1 MKYANLKQIQSFL
14 GKFKKITAIRRAGD
28 MAIFIEFDGELGLF
42 FDLSKADSA
51 IYANPDFLNVK
62 EYKAPFDVALKK
74 RFWGAKILNLS
85 VPEGNRILKLECE
98 FQGSYKSLAS
108 SLFLEFTGR
117 FTNAIITDEKGVIVE
132 ALRHIDN
139 NFRVIKPGRE
149 LLELPQAVIK
159 ERQTP
164 PITDFER
171 YFSEEFKRVN
181 NAKLENLRAVKS
193 AAIKRKIQNLSEILS
208 GLENEADLN
217 AQSEILSKNAGL
229 ILSNLHALRD
239 YEREVTLN
247 DFERGEVRL
256 VLDASPKI
264 AANAMFGKAKR
275 LKQKAAGLIIERQ
288 NLTEKL
294 EFLSNL
300 KTLANE
306 AKSAEELEVLA
317 PKKARAV
324 KQKEQNQNVEDF
336 YIEGY
341 KISIGRNEKGN
352 AWLLKNSKKDDV
364 WMHLKDLP
372 SAHVIIKTA
381 KSAPSEEILRFAAKI
396 CVNFSV
402 KGGGTYEVDFTK
414 RNNVKITS
422 GANVNYIN
430 FKTILLTKHD

>member
-98 FQGSYKSLAS
+98 FQGSYKSLVS

-149 LLELPQAVIK
+149 LFELPPAVIK
-159 ERQTP
+159 EREMP
-164 PITDFER
+164 PITDFAR
-171 YFSEEFKRVN
+171 YFSEEFERVN

-193 AAIKRKIQNLSEILS
+193 AAIERKMQNLSEILS

-247 DFERGEVRL
+247 DFERGEVKL
-256 VLDASPKI
+256 VLDDSPKI
-264 AANAMFGKAKR
+264 AANAMFAKAKR
-275 LKQKAAGLIIERQ
+275 LKQKAAGLVIERQ

-300 KTLANE
+300 QTLVNE
-306 AKSAEELEVLA
+306 AKSAEELEILA
-317 PKKARAV
+317 PKKARAA

-336 YIEGY
+336 YVEGY

-364 WMHLKDLP
+364 WMHLKDMP

-430 FKTILLTKHD
+430 FKTILVTKHD

>member
-1 MKYANLKQIQSFL
+1 M
-14 GKFKKITAIRRAGD
+14 
-28 MAIFIEFDGELGLF
+28 
-42 FDLSKADSA
+42 
-51 IYANPDFLNVK
+51 
-62 EYKAPFDVALKK
+62 
-74 RFWGAKILNLS
+74 
-85 VPEGNRILKLECE
+85 
-98 FQGSYKSLAS
+98 
-108 SLFLEFTGR
+108 
-117 FTNAIITDEKGVIVE
+117 
-132 ALRHIDN
+132 
-139 NFRVIKPGRE
+139 
-149 LLELPQAVIK
+149 
-159 ERQTP
+159 
-164 PITDFER
+164 
-171 YFSEEFKRVN
+171 
-181 NAKLENLRAVKS
+181 
-193 AAIKRKIQNLSEILS
+193 QNLSEILS

-256 VLDASPKI
+256 VLDDSPKI
-264 AANAMFGKAKR
+264 AANAMFAKAKR
-275 LKQKAAGLIIERQ
+275 LKQKAAGLVIERQ

-300 KTLANE
+300 KTLVNE
-306 AKSAEELEVLA
+306 AKSAEELEILA
-317 PKKARAV
+317 PKKAHAA

-352 AWLLKNSKKDDV
+352 VWLLKNSKKDDI
-364 WMHLKDLP
+364 WMHLKDMP

-381 KSAPSEEILRFAAKI
+381 KSAPSDEILRFAAKI

-402 KGGGTYEVDFTK
+402 KGSGTYEVDFTK

-430 FKTILLTKHD
+430 FKTILVTKHD

>member
-149 LLELPQAVIK
+149 LLELPPATIK

-164 PITDFER
+164 PITDFAR
-171 YFSEEFKRVN
+171 YFSEEFERVN

-193 AAIKRKIQNLSEILS
+193 AAIERKMQNLSEILS

-256 VLDASPKI
+256 VLDDSPKI
-264 AANAMFGKAKR
+264 AANAMFAKAKR

-300 KTLANE
+300 QTLVNE
-306 AKSAEELEVLA
+306 AKSAEELEILA

-336 YIEGY
+336 YVEGY

-352 AWLLKNSKKDDV
+352 VWLLKNSKKDDI

-430 FKTILLTKHD
+430 FKTILVTKHD

>member
-98 FQGSYKSLAS
+98 FQGSYKSLVS

-149 LLELPQAVIK
+149 LFELPPAVIK
-159 ERQTP
+159 EREMP
-164 PITDFER
+164 PITDFAR
-171 YFSEEFKRVN
+171 YFSEEFERVN

-193 AAIKRKIQNLSEILS
+193 AAIERKMQNLSEILS

-247 DFERGEVRL
+247 DFERGEVKL
-256 VLDASPKI
+256 VLDDSPKI
-264 AANAMFGKAKR
+264 AANAMFAKAKR
-275 LKQKAAGLIIERQ
+275 LKQKAAGLVIERQ

-300 KTLANE
+300 QTLVNE
-306 AKSAEELEVLA
+306 AKSAEELEILA
-317 PKKARAV
+317 PKKARAA

-336 YIEGY
+336 YVEGY

-352 AWLLKNSKKDDV
+352 VWLLKNSKKDDV

-430 FKTILLTKHD
+430 FKTILVTKHD

>member
-1 MKYANLKQIQSFL
+1 M
-14 GKFKKITAIRRAGD
+14 
-28 MAIFIEFDGELGLF
+28 
-42 FDLSKADSA
+42 
-51 IYANPDFLNVK
+51 
-62 EYKAPFDVALKK
+62 
-74 RFWGAKILNLS
+74 
-85 VPEGNRILKLECE
+85 
-98 FQGSYKSLAS
+98 
-108 SLFLEFTGR
+108 EFTGR

-139 NFRVIKPGRE
+139 NFRVIKPGRK
-149 LLELPQAVIK
+149 LLELPPATIK
-159 ERQTP
+159 ERETP
-164 PITDFER
+164 PITDFAQ
-171 YFSEEFKRVN
+171 YFREEFERVN

-193 AAIKRKIQNLSEILS
+193 AAIERKMQNLSEILS

-247 DFERGEVRL
+247 DFERGEVSL
-256 VLDASPKI
+256 VLDDSPKI
-264 AANAMFGKAKR
+264 AANAMFAKAKR

-300 KTLANE
+300 QTLVNE
-306 AKSAEELEVLA
+306 AKSAEELETLA
-317 PKKARAV
+317 PKKARAA

-336 YIEGY
+336 YVEGY

-352 AWLLKNSKKDDV
+352 VWLLKNSKKDDV
-364 WMHLKDLP
+364 WMHLKDMP
-372 SAHVIIKTA
+372 SAHVIIKTP

-430 FKTILLTKHD
+430 FKTILVTKHD

>member
-98 FQGSYKSLAS
+98 FQGSYKSLVS

-149 LLELPQAVIK
+149 LFELPPAVIK
-159 ERQTP
+159 EREMP
-164 PITDFER
+164 PITDFAR
-171 YFSEEFKRVN
+171 YFSEEFERVN

-193 AAIKRKIQNLSEILS
+193 AAIERKMQNLSEILS

-247 DFERGEVRL
+247 DFERGEVKL
-256 VLDASPKI
+256 VLDDSPKI
-264 AANAMFGKAKR
+264 AANAMFAKAKR
-275 LKQKAAGLIIERQ
+275 LKQKAAGLVIERQ

-300 KTLANE
+300 QTLVNE
-306 AKSAEELEVLA
+306 AKSAEELEILS
-317 PKKARAV
+317 PKKARAA

-336 YIEGY
+336 YVEGY

-352 AWLLKNSKKDDV
+352 VWLLKNSKKDDV

-430 FKTILLTKHD
+430 FKTILVTKHD